1 MQQGK
6 NYWLSCAALLEEMFP
21 STDNYL
27 DCFEKSITC
36 MLFFPTHKKGFK
48 TCY

>member
-6 NYWLSCAALLEEMFP
+6 NYWLSCAVLLEEMFP
-21 STDNYL
+21 PPDNYL